1 MYENTSNAKLAARA
15 IDLYKMDR
23 GQSKLTKKEEKDVKK
38 EAAKAISKTRKATDS
53 DAPKKKVW
61 TTSEISK
68 LKPHEFEKFEKD
80 IDLARLEGRIE
91 QR

>member
-1 MYENTSNAKLAARA
+1 MLKKKL
-15 IDLYKMDR
+15 LK
-23 GQSKLTKKEEKDVKK
+23 QFLKL
-38 EAAKAISKTRKATDS
+38 RKSTES
-53 DAPKKKVW
+53 DIPKKKVW

-68 LKPHEFEKFEKD
+68 LKAHEFEKFEKE

>member
-1 MYENTSNAKLAARA
+1 MYENTSNSKLAARA

-23 GQSKLTKKEEKDVKK
+23 GLSKLTKKEEKDVKK
-38 EAAKAISKTRKATDS
+38 EAAKAISKTKKSTES
-53 DAPKKKVW
+53 DIPKKKVW

-68 LKPHEFEKFEKD
+68 LKSHEFEKFEKE